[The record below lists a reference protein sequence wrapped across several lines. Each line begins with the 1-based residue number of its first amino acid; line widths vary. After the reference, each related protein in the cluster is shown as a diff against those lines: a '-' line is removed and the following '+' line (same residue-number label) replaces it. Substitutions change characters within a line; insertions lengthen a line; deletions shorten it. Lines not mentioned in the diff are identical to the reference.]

1 MKRILLVDDDFLS
14 LNAFYALT
22 DWNRIGVQI
31 AYEAHNGREA
41 LEYMEK
47 TEAKPDAAFI
57 DVCMPDMDGIVLLQQ
72 FRKRYPQSFVL
83 CSAVI
88 RIIPMSVRPSRWVR
102 RIICSSMK

>member
-57 DVCMPDMDGIVLLQQ
+57 DVCMPDMDGIVLLQTSVYKGYKQ
-72 FRKRYPQSFVL
+72 DKIEMRGDR
-83 CSAVI
+83 AE
-88 RIIPMSVRPSRWVR
+88 MSDFPLYLNTVA
-102 RIICSSMK
+102 

>member
-57 DVCMPDMDGIVLLQQ
+57 DVCM
-72 FRKRYPQSFVL
+72 QSPAACPKVS
-83 CSAVI
+83 SA
-88 RIIPMSVRPSRWVR
+88 
-102 RIICSSMK
+102 